1 MQQVQ
6 DTITAQ
12 RVRTKLPEADAG
24 YKIFNKKRSGLPQRS
39 VDTVNDNVANGIG
52 WASSA
57 ILLLT
62 LGRQVYSQWKSE
74 EVEGVSRW
82 LFIGQLVA
90 SIGFTTYSL
99 MLKNWVFF
107 ATNSALIATAVIGE
121 LIYLRNRRR
130 SR

>member
-1 MQQVQ
+1 
-6 DTITAQ
+6 
-12 RVRTKLPEADAG
+12 
-24 YKIFNKKRSGLPQRS
+24 
-39 VDTVNDNVANGIG
+39 VNDNVANGIG

-57 ILLLT
+57 ILLVT